1 MAAATDDLAHRVVA
15 KMLERDRFSEWLGIK
30 VVKIESGTA
39 QLEMLVRDEMLN
51 GFDVAHGAIPFALAD
66 SAVAFAANGY
76 GRVSMSIENSM
87 SYPAAIRVGKTLV
100 ATATELHLSNRLG
113 VYDVR
118 IVTKEDELVGLF
130 RGTVYRT
137 EKSFFEQTN

>member
-1 MAAATDDLAHRVVA
+1 MADDLAHRVVT

-30 VVKIESGTA
+30 VVHHTA
-39 QLEMLVRDEMLN
+39 GSAQVEMLVRDEMLN

-76 GRVSMSIENSM
+76 GKVSMSIENSM
-87 SYPAAIRVGKTLV
+87 SYPASVRSGQRLMAKAV
-100 ATATELHLSNRLG
+100 ELHSSNRLG
-113 VYDVR
+113 IYDVR
-118 IVTKEDELVGLF
+118 VTTEDGTLVGLF

-137 EKSFFEQTN
+137 EKSFFPE